1 MRFVIEDHRY
11 LMTMIPVFTLFF
23 FAGCGPNYDEDQI
36 LDPLKLVNKFD
47 ANAPKQDPAEFVEI
61 KLNPEID
68 NTQIY
73 EEASGATID
82 ISFQVYILVPK
93 TGEKTMKEKIS
104 NSQGRLEAAVNKVIR
119 DSDVE
124 VLSNPALVLLKSRLV
139 EELSK
144 ELGDEIH
151 DVVFA
156 EYSIVSN

>member
-1 MRFVIEDHRY
+1 
-11 LMTMIPVFTLFF
+11 
-23 FAGCGPNYDEDQI
+23 APN
-36 LDPLKLVNKFD
+36 K
-47 ANAPKQDPAEFVEI
+47 DPAEFVEI
-61 KLNPEID
+61 KLHPTID
-68 NTQIY
+68 NAIY
-73 EEASGATID
+73 ERSGATID
-82 ISFQVYILVPK
+82 IRFQVYIVVPK

-124 VLSNPALVLLKSRLV
+124 VLSNPALVLLKSKLV
-139 EELSK
+139 EELRK

>member
-36 LDPLKLVNKFD
+36 LDPLKLVKKFD

-93 TGEKTMKEKIS
+93 TGKETLEEKIS
-104 NSQGRLEAAVNKVIR
+104 NRRNDLIENVNDIIFKSNMTIL
-119 DSDVE
+119 SDPD
-124 VLSNPALVLLKSRLV
+124 LDRLKSTLV
-139 EELSK
+139 EALRQ
-144 ELGDEIH
+144 ELGEEIR

-156 EYSIVSN
+156 QFSIR